1 MKLRSVGKLP
11 AILLCLLALAATG
24 PVMAQKPT
32 QPAQATGQN
41 AAQPAQKA
49 APAQSGQNAAQP
61 AAKTAPAQEGAQ
73 PADNSA
79 TPGAAAEPA
88 ATTAQPAQT
97 ATPPAGEPV
106 PADAAPPAQ
115 TQATEQLAKAGEELK
130 RLTDLVDKAKDDDT
144 ALAELKVQVDALSK
158 QIIGVSVSTRPRFD
172 EIKARLTE
180 LGDPPGE
187 GQPPEADIVSAERK
201 RLVAERGAINALTG
215 EAEGLSV
222 QSTKLSNAITATR
235 RALFSNTLLKNTE
248 VSGTMF
254 NDALS
259 ATADETRVL
268 TRSVTSWLS
277 FAWNYK
283 RVQLLTA
290 LFLSL
295 LAALV
300 FLAGSRRLFRP
311 WIQHDIT
318 DEEPSYFRRLS
329 VAFWS
334 TMIPTLASAAFAVSS
349 FFFMRSFNVLRSDIE
364 PIVAITLGVSV
375 VVFFITRLAQAVL
388 SPSDARWRLVRVSDR
403 GARMLMATIFAMALV
418 NGLDY
423 LFGGISEALGSP
435 VVLTVVKSFV
445 ASIVIGVII
454 MASAWIKPTLRQD
467 DSFEAHGRSW
477 PRIVSVGLL
486 LIGASLIISAAS
498 GYVGLAR
505 FIATQIIITGAI
517 LVTMYI
523 GILTG
528 RAVAKQ
534 NAFAETAAGRYLE
547 RRYNLEQ
554 VALDQIGLVAGLS
567 IYALVVLFFIPL
579 ILLQWGFQIADIEAW
594 AYRAVTDI
602 KIGSITISLVGILAG
617 ILFFAL
623 GYAVTR
629 FVQRWIDGN
638 IMARSRVDAGVRN
651 SIRTGIG
658 YTGVGLAGLI
668 GLSAAGIDL
677 SNLALVAGALSLGV
691 GFGLQNIVSNFV
703 SGLILLVERP
713 FKVGDWIVSGTTEGF
728 VKRISVRATEI
739 ETFQHQ
745 SIMMPNS
752 LLINASVGNWTHRN
766 KLGRS
771 EIAVTVT
778 YASDPRRIMELLS
791 EIAAAHPMVLKN
803 PSPSVGFTAFGDERM
818 TFELRIYVADVLTG
832 GGVRNDLRISIYE
845 RFRDEGIGEPFPVKI
860 EDVPVENQTGIE
872 SDEPEKVGEPKG
884 ATSAE
889 ARASAE
895 AGAPARTTASG
906 RKTASAAPLDEE
918 GEVEETRNR
927 RSASRRANPN
937 R

>member
-11 AILLCLLALAATG
+11 AILVCLLALAAAG
-24 PVMAQKPT
+24 PVMAQGTT
-32 QPAQATGQN
+32 QPAQGTTQSATQPEQK
-41 AAQPAQKA
+41 ATPAQPAQTATQPAGKAA
-49 APAQSGQNAAQP
+49 APAQD
-61 AAKTAPAQEGAQ
+61 GAQ
-73 PADNSA
+73 PADKGAAPGGA
-79 TPGAAAEPA
+79 TPGAATQPA
-88 ATTAQPAQT
+88 ATAVQPAQT
-97 ATPPAGEPV
+97 ATPPAGEAV
-106 PADAAPPAQ
+106 PEDATPPAQ
-115 TQATEQLAKAGEELK
+115 SQAADQLSKAAEDLK
-130 RLTDLVDKAKDDDT
+130 RLTDLVDKAKDDDIV
-144 ALAELKVQVDALSK
+144 LADLKVQVDALAK
-158 QIIGVSVSTRPRFD
+158 QIIGVSVSTRPRLD
-172 EIKARLTE
+172 EIKGRLTE
-180 LGDPPGE
+180 LGDPPAE
-187 GQPPEADIVSAERK
+187 GQPPEADIVTAERK
-201 RLVAERGAINALTG
+201 RLMAERGAINALTG
-215 EAEGLSV
+215 EAEGLSI
-222 QSTKLSNAITATR
+222 QATKLSNTITATR

-248 VSGTMF
+248 VSTGMF
-254 NDALS
+254 DDALT

-268 TRSVTSWLS
+268 SRSVGSWLS

-283 RVQLLTA
+283 RVPLLTA

-311 WIQHDIT
+311 LIQHDIT

-334 TMIPTLASAAFAVSS
+334 TLIPTIASAAFAISS
-349 FFFMRSFNVLRSDIE
+349 FLFLRGFNVLRSDIA
-364 PIVAITLGVSV
+364 PIIAITLGVAV
-375 VVFFITRLAQAVL
+375 VVFFVTRLAQAVL
-388 SPSDARWRLVRVSDR
+388 SPRDARWRLVRVSDR
-403 GARMLMATIFAMALV
+403 GARMLMIAIFAMALV
-418 NGLDY
+418 NSLDY
-423 LFGGISEALGSP
+423 LFGGVSEALGSP
-435 VVLTVVKSFV
+435 VVLTVVKSYI
-445 ASIVIGVII
+445 ASIVIGLII
-454 MASAWIKPTLRQD
+454 MASAWIKPTLRKD
-467 DSFEAHGRSW
+467 ESFDAHGRAW
-477 PRIVSVGLL
+477 PRLVSFALLATGAL
-486 LIGASLIISAAS
+486 LIIAAVS

-534 NAFAETAAGRYLE
+534 GAFAETAAGRYLE

-554 VALDQIGLVAGLS
+554 VALDQIGLAAGLS
-567 IYALVVLFFIPL
+567 IYALVVMVFIPL
-579 ILLQWGFQIADIEAW
+579 ILLQWGFQVADIESW
-594 AYRAVTDI
+594 AYRMVTEI
-602 KIGSITISLVGILAG
+602 RIGSITISLVGILAG
-617 ILFFAL
+617 VLFFAL
-623 GYAVTR
+623 GFAVTR

-658 YTGVGLAGLI
+658 YTGVGLACLI

-803 PSPSVGFTAFGDERM
+803 PSPTVGFTAFGDERM

-832 GGVRNDLRISIYE
+832 GGVRNDLRVSIYE
-845 RFRDEGIGEPFPVKI
+845 RFRDERIGEPFPVKI
-860 EDVPVENQTGIE
+860 EDVPVEDQTGIE
-872 SDEPEKVGEPKG
+872 SHHPEEVGEPKG

-889 ARASAE
+889 ARASAK
-895 AGAPARTTASG
+895 ATASG
-906 RKTASAAPLDEE
+906 KPAASAAPLNEE
-918 GEVEETRNR
+918 REAEETGSR
-927 RSASRRANPN
+927 RTASRRANPN

>member
-11 AILLCLLALAATG
+11 AILVCLLALAVGG
-24 PVMAQKPT
+24 PVMAQKAAQPT
-32 QPAQATGQN
+32 AQQTAQANGQ
-41 AAQPAQKA
+41 AGQKSAQPAQSPQGAQSSQTATQPADGKA
-49 APAQSGQNAAQP
+49 AQEAQP
-61 AAKTAPAQEGAQ
+61 AENG
-73 PADNSA
+73 A
-79 TPGAAAEPA
+79 TPGAAEPA
-88 ATTAQPAQT
+88 ATTTQPAQNAQPAADGVPAD
-97 ATPPAGEPV
+97 ATPPAQSQ
-106 PADAAPPAQ
+106 AA
-115 TQATEQLAKAGEELK
+115 EQLTKAGEEL
-130 RLTDLVDKAKDDDT
+130 RALTERVEKAKDDDIV
-144 ALAELKVQVDALSK
+144 LADLKVQVDALAK
-158 QIIGVSVSTRPRFD
+158 QIIGVSVSTRPRLD

-187 GQPPEADIVSAERK
+187 GQPAEADIVTAERK
-201 RLVAERGAINALTG
+201 RLMAERGAINALTG

-222 QSTKLSNAITATR
+222 QATKLSNAITATR

-248 VSGTMF
+248 VSTGMF
-254 NDALS
+254 DDALT

-268 TRSVTSWLS
+268 SRSVGSWLS

-283 RVQLLTA
+283 RVPLLTA

-300 FLAGSRRLFRP
+300 FLSGSRRLFRP
-311 WIQHDIT
+311 LIEHDIT

-334 TMIPTLASAAFAVSS
+334 TLIPTIASAAFAVSS
-349 FFFMRSFNVLRSDIE
+349 FLFLRGFNVLRSDIA
-364 PIVAITLGVSV
+364 PIIAITLGVAV
-375 VVFFITRLAQAVL
+375 VVFFVTRLAQAVL
-388 SPSDARWRLVRVSDR
+388 SPRDSRWRLVRVSDR
-403 GARMLMATIFAMALV
+403 GARMLMIAIFAMALV

-423 LFGGISEALGSP
+423 LFGGVSEALGSP
-435 VVLTVVKSFV
+435 VVLTVVKSYI
-445 ASIVIGVII
+445 ASIVIGLII
-454 MASAWIKPTLRQD
+454 MASAWIKPMLRKD
-467 DSFEAHGRSW
+467 ESFDAHGRAW
-477 PRIVSVGLL
+477 PKVVSFTLL
-486 LIGASLIISAAS
+486 AIGASLIIAAVS

-517 LVTMYI
+517 MVTMYI

-534 NAFAETAAGRYLE
+534 GAFGETSAGRYLE

-554 VALDQIGLVAGLS
+554 VALDQIGLAAGLS
-567 IYALVVLFFIPL
+567 IYALVFVFFIPL
-579 ILLQWGFQIADIEAW
+579 ILLQWNFQIADIESW
-594 AYRAVTDI
+594 AYRMVTEI
-602 KIGSITISLVGILAG
+602 KIGSITISLVGIFAG

-623 GYAVTR
+623 GYVVTR

-771 EIAVTVT
+771 EIAITVT
-778 YASDPRRIMELLS
+778 YASDPRRIMALLS

-845 RFRDEGIGEPFPVKI
+845 RFRDEGIGAPFPVKI
-860 EDVPVENQTGIE
+860 EDVPVEDQTGIE
-872 SDEPEKVGEPKG
+872 SHHPEQVGEPKG

-889 ARASAE
+889 ERAASK
-895 AGAPARTTASG
+895 TTASDK
-906 RKTASAAPLDEE
+906 KTASAAPLDEE
-918 GEVEETRNR
+918 REVESASGRRATGR
-927 RSASRRANPN
+927 RSNPN

>member
-11 AILLCLLALAATG
+11 AILVCLLALAAAG
-24 PVMAQKPT
+24 PVMAQKAT
-32 QPAQATGQN
+32 QPAQATTQN
-41 AAQPAQKA
+41 AAEPTQKA
-49 APAQSGQNAAQP
+49 QPAQSGQTATQP
-61 AAKTAPAQEGAQ
+61 AGKAAAPAEGGAQ
-73 PADNSA
+73 PAGNGA
-79 TPGAAAEPA
+79 TPAAGTQPA
-88 ATTAQPAQT
+88 ATAAQPAQT
-97 ATPPAGEPV
+97 ATPPAEEAV
-106 PADAAPPAQ
+106 PADATPPAQ
-115 TQATEQLAKAGEELK
+115 SQAAEQLAKAGEELK
-130 RLTDLVDKAKDDDT
+130 GLTDRVEKAKDDDIV
-144 ALAELKVQVDALSK
+144 LADLKVQVDALAK
-158 QIIGVSVSTRPRFD
+158 QIIGVSVSTRPRLD

-180 LGDPPGE
+180 LGDPPAE
-187 GQPPEADIVSAERK
+187 GQPPEADIVTAERK
-201 RLVAERGAINALTG
+201 RLMAERGAINALTG
-215 EAEGLSV
+215 EAEGLSI
-222 QSTKLSNAITATR
+222 QATKLSNTITATR

-248 VSGTMF
+248 VSTGMF
-254 NDALS
+254 DDALT

-268 TRSVTSWLS
+268 SRSVGSWLS

-283 RVQLLTA
+283 RVPLLTA

-300 FLAGSRRLFRP
+300 FLSGSRRLFRP
-311 WIQHDIT
+311 LIEHDIT

-334 TMIPTLASAAFAVSS
+334 TLIPTIASAAFAISS
-349 FFFMRSFNVLRSDIE
+349 FLFLRGFNVLRSDIA
-364 PIVAITLGVSV
+364 PIIAITLGVAV
-375 VVFFITRLAQAVL
+375 VVFFVTRLAQAVL
-388 SPSDARWRLVRVSDR
+388 SPRDARWRLVRVSDR
-403 GARMLMATIFAMALV
+403 GARMLMIAIFAMALV

-423 LFGGISEALGSP
+423 LFGGVSEALGSP
-435 VVLTVVKSFV
+435 VVLTVVKSYI
-445 ASIVIGVII
+445 ASIVIGLII
-454 MASAWIKPTLRQD
+454 MASAWIKPTLRKD
-467 DSFEAHGRSW
+467 ESFDAHGHAW
-477 PRIVSVGLL
+477 PRVVSFALLATGAL
-486 LIGASLIISAAS
+486 LIIAAVS

-517 LVTMYI
+517 VVTMYI

-534 NAFAETAAGRYLE
+534 GAFAETAAGRYLE

-554 VALDQIGLVAGLS
+554 VALDQIGLAAGLS
-567 IYALVVLFFIPL
+567 IYALVVMVFIPL
-579 ILLQWGFQIADIEAW
+579 ILLQWGFQVADIESW
-594 AYRAVTDI
+594 AYRMVTEI
-602 KIGSITISLVGILAG
+602 RIGSITISLVGILAG

-623 GYAVTR
+623 GYVVTR

-778 YASDPRRIMELLS
+778 YASEPRRIMELLS

-803 PSPSVGFTAFGDERM
+803 PSPTVGFTAFGDERM

-832 GGVRNDLRISIYE
+832 GGVRNDLRVSIYE
-845 RFRDEGIGEPFPVKI
+845 RFRDEGIGAPFPVKI
-860 EDVPVENQTGIE
+860 EDVPVEDQTGIE
-872 SDEPEKVGEPKG
+872 SHHPEQVGEPKG

-889 ARASAE
+889 ARASAKADVSE
-895 AGAPARTTASG
+895 K
-906 RKTASAAPLDEE
+906 KTSAAPLNEE
-918 GEVEETRNR
+918 RDLEEAGKR
-927 RSASRRANPN
+927 RTASRRSSPD

>member
-1 MKLRSVGKLP
+1 MKLRFVGKLP
-11 AILLCLLALAATG
+11 AVLVCLLALAAAG
-24 PVMAQKPT
+24 PVMAQKAT
-32 QPAQATGQN
+32 QPAQA
-41 AAQPAQKA
+41 AAQPAQKS
-49 APAQSGQNAAQP
+49 AQS
-61 AAKTAPAQEGAQ
+61 
-73 PADNSA
+73 
-79 TPGAAAEPA
+79 
-88 ATTAQPAQT
+88 AQT
-97 ATPPAGEPV
+97 ATPPAGDKAATPAENGATPEAAEPAATAAQ
-106 PADAAPPAQ
+106 PAQNATPPAQETAQPDAAPGQ
-115 TQATEQLAKAGEELK
+115 SQATEQLAKAGEELK
-130 RLTDLVDKAKDDDT
+130 RLTDLVAKAKDDDI

-158 QIIGVSVSTRPRFD
+158 QIIGVSVSTRPRLD

-187 GQPPEADIVSAERK
+187 GQPPEADIVTAERK

-222 QSTKLSNAITATR
+222 QATKLSNAITATR

-248 VSGTMF
+248 VSGNMF
-254 NDALS
+254 NEALT

-268 TRSVTSWLS
+268 TRSVGSWLS

-295 LAALV
+295 CAALV

-311 WIQHDIT
+311 LIEQDAT

-334 TMIPTLASAAFAVSS
+334 TLIPTIASAAFAVSS
-349 FFFMRSFNVLRSDIE
+349 FFFLYSFNVLRSDIA
-364 PIVAITLGVSV
+364 PIIGVTLGVAV
-375 VVFFITRLAQAVL
+375 VVFFVTRLAQAVL
-388 SPSDARWRLVRVSDR
+388 SPRDARWRLVRVSDR
-403 GARMLMATIFAMALV
+403 GANMLMVAIFAMALV

-445 ASIVIGVII
+445 ASIVIGLII
-454 MASAWIKPTLRQD
+454 MASAWIRPTLRKD
-467 DSFEAHGRSW
+467 DSFDAHGRSW
-477 PRIVSVGLL
+477 PRVVSAGLL
-486 LIGASLIISAAS
+486 LIGASLILSAAS

-517 LVTMYI
+517 MVMMYI

-554 VALDQIGLVAGLS
+554 VALDQIGLAAGLG
-567 IYALVVLFFIPL
+567 IYGFVVLFFIPL

-778 YASDPRRIMELLS
+778 YASEPRRIMELLS

-832 GGVRNDLRISIYE
+832 GAVRNDLRIAIYE
-845 RFRDEGIGEPFPVKI
+845 RFRDEGIGAPFPVKI
-860 EDVPVENQTGIE
+860 EDVPVEDQTGIE
-872 SDEPEKVGEPKG
+872 SDHPEKVGEPKG
-884 ATSAE
+884 ATSAD
-889 ARASAE
+889 ARAAAKASASAKE
-895 AGAPARTTASG
+895 
-906 RKTASAAPLDEE
+906 TASAAPLDEE
-918 GEVEETRNR
+918 REEEGSR
-927 RSASRRANPN
+927 RRTASRRSNPN

>member
-1 MKLRSVGKLP
+1 
-11 AILLCLLALAATG
+11 
-24 PVMAQKPT
+24 MAQKAAQPT
-32 QPAQATGQN
+32 QATAQNGAQPGQKSGPS
-41 AAQPAQKA
+41 AQPAQSTQT
-49 APAQSGQNAAQP
+49 PSQP
-61 AAKTAPAQEGAQ
+61 AGKPVTEEGAQ
-73 PADNSA
+73 PAAAGTTPDSA
-79 TPGAAAEPA
+79 APA
-88 ATTAQPAQT
+88 ATATQPAQGT
-97 ATPPAGEPV
+97 PAPAQDAAQAEATPPAEN
-106 PADAAPPAQ
+106 Q
-115 TQATEQLAKAGEELK
+115 TAEQLAKAGVELN
-130 RLTDLVDKAKDDDT
+130 RLTDQVAKAKDDDI
-144 ALAELKVQVDALSK
+144 ALAELKVQVDALAK
-158 QIIGVSVSTRPRFD
+158 QIIGVSVSTRPRLD

-180 LGDPPGE
+180 LGDPPAE
-187 GQPPEADIVSAERK
+187 GQPPEADIVTAERK
-201 RLVAERGAINALTG
+201 RLMAERGAINALTG

-222 QSTKLSNAITATR
+222 QATKLSNAITATR

-248 VSGTMF
+248 VSTGMF
-254 NDALS
+254 DDALT

-268 TRSVTSWLS
+268 SRSVGSWLS

-283 RVQLLTA
+283 RVPLLTA

-300 FLAGSRRLFRP
+300 FLSGSRRLFRP
-311 WIQHDIT
+311 LIEHDIT

-334 TMIPTLASAAFAVSS
+334 TLIPTIASAAFAVSS
-349 FFFMRSFNVLRSDIE
+349 FLFLRGFNVLRSDIA
-364 PIVAITLGVSV
+364 PIIAITLGVAV
-375 VVFFITRLAQAVL
+375 VVFFVTRLAQAVL
-388 SPSDARWRLVRVSDR
+388 SPRDSRWRLVRVSDR
-403 GARMLMATIFAMALV
+403 GARMLMIAIFAMALV

-423 LFGGISEALGSP
+423 LFGGVSEALGSP
-435 VVLTVVKSFV
+435 VVLTVVKSYI
-445 ASIVIGVII
+445 ASIVIGLII
-454 MASAWIKPTLRQD
+454 MASAWIKPTLRKD
-467 DSFEAHGRSW
+467 ESFDAHGRAW
-477 PRIVSVGLL
+477 PRVVSFALLATGAL
-486 LIGASLIISAAS
+486 LIIAAVS

-534 NAFAETAAGRYLE
+534 GAFAETAAGRYLE

-554 VALDQIGLVAGLS
+554 VALDQIGLAAGLS
-567 IYALVVLFFIPL
+567 IYALVVMFFIPL
-579 ILLQWGFQIADIEAW
+579 ILLQWGFQVADIESW
-594 AYRAVTDI
+594 AYRMVTEI

-771 EIAVTVT
+771 EIAITVT
-778 YASDPRRIMELLS
+778 YASEPRRIMELLA

-803 PSPSVGFTAFGDERM
+803 PSPSVGFTAFGDDRM

-832 GGVRNDLRISIYE
+832 GGVRNDLRVSIYE
-845 RFRDEGIGEPFPVKI
+845 RFRDEGIGAPFPVKI
-860 EDVPVENQTGIE
+860 EDVPVEDQTGIE
-872 SDEPEKVGEPKG
+872 SHHPEEVGEPKG

-889 ARASAE
+889 ERAAAKSA
-895 AGAPARTTASG
+895 ASDK
-906 RKTASAAPLDEE
+906 KTAAAAPLDEE
-918 GEVEETRNR
+918 REVEGASSR

>member
-11 AILLCLLALAATG
+11 AILICLLGLVAAG
-24 PVMAQKPT
+24 PVAAQK
-32 QPAQATGQN
+32 
-41 AAQPAQKA
+41 AAQPAQGTAQGTTQSGQKSTQ
-49 APAQSGQNAAQP
+49 PAQSAQTASEPAAGKATTPTEDNAQP
-61 AAKTAPAQEGAQ
+61 GAN
-73 PADNSA
+73 DA
-79 TPGAAAEPA
+79 TPDVAAPA
-88 ATTAQPAQT
+88 ATTAEPAQT
-97 ATPPAGEPV
+97 APA
-106 PADAAPPAQ
+106 PAQSAAQDDGAAPGQ
-115 TQATEQLAKAGEELK
+115 SQATEQLAKAGDELK
-130 RLTDLVDKAKDDDT
+130 RLTDLVSKAKDDDT
-144 ALAELKVQVDALSK
+144 ALAELKVQVDALFK
-158 QIIGVSVSTRPRFD
+158 QIIGVSVSTRPRLD

-180 LGDPPGE
+180 LGDPPAE
-187 GQPPEADIVSAERK
+187 GQPAEADIVSAERK

-222 QSTKLSNAITATR
+222 QATKLSNAITATR

-248 VSGTMF
+248 VSTGMF
-254 NDALS
+254 DDALT

-268 TRSVTSWLS
+268 SRSVGSWLS

-283 RVQLLTA
+283 RVPLLTA

-300 FLAGSRRLFRP
+300 FLSGSRRLFRP
-311 WIQHDIT
+311 WIEHDIT

-334 TMIPTLASAAFAVSS
+334 TLIPTIASAAFAISS
-349 FFFMRSFNVLRSDIE
+349 FLFLRGFNVLRSDIA
-364 PIVAITLGVSV
+364 PIIAITLGVAV
-375 VVFFITRLAQAVL
+375 VVFFVTRLAQAVL
-388 SPSDARWRLVRVSDR
+388 SPRDARWRLVRVSDR
-403 GARMLMATIFAMALV
+403 GARMLMIAIFAMALV

-423 LFGGISEALGSP
+423 LFGGVSEALGSP
-435 VVLTVVKSFV
+435 VVLTVVKSYI
-445 ASIVIGVII
+445 ASIVIGLII
-454 MASAWIKPTLRQD
+454 MASAWIKPTLRKD
-467 DSFEAHGRSW
+467 ESFDGHGHAW
-477 PRIVSVGLL
+477 PRVVSFALLATGAL
-486 LIGASLIISAAS
+486 LIIAAVS

-517 LVTMYI
+517 VVTMYI

-534 NAFAETAAGRYLE
+534 GAFAETAAGRYLE
-547 RRYNLEQ
+547 RRFNLEQ
-554 VALDQIGLVAGLS
+554 VGLDQIGLAAGLS
-567 IYALVVLFFIPL
+567 IYALVVMVFIPL
-579 ILLQWGFQIADIEAW
+579 ILLQWGFQVADIESW
-594 AYRAVTDI
+594 AYRMVTEI

-617 ILFFAL
+617 VLFFAL
-623 GYAVTR
+623 GYVVTR

-778 YASDPRRIMELLS
+778 YASEPRRIMELLS

-803 PSPSVGFTAFGDERM
+803 PSPSVGFTAFGDDRM

-832 GGVRNDLRISIYE
+832 GGVRNDLRVSIYE

-860 EDVPVENQTGIE
+860 EDVPVEDQTGIE
-872 SDEPEKVGEPKG
+872 SHEPEKVGEPKG
-884 ATSAE
+884 ATPAEDRVSAK
-889 ARASAE
+889 
-895 AGAPARTTASG
+895 TTAPG
-906 RKTASAAPLDEE
+906 KATASAAPLDEE
-918 GEVEETRNR
+918 RVEEGSAR
-927 RSASRRANPN
+927 RAASRRSNPN